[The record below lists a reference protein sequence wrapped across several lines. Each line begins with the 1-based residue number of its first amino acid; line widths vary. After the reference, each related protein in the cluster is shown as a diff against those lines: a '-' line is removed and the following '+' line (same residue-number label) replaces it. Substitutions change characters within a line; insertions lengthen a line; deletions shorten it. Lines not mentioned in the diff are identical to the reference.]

1 MTVVCPQ
8 HLQRSN
14 AIPDHHLTPPRLTGP
29 LPPHPS
35 LSQLTRPHPSPSHPL
50 DRLTRP
56 LTPHTL
62 SAHQTSPLPLTRPH
76 PSPSPSRL
84 TRPHP
89 SPSHPTSHPS
99 HPLGSPDVCAVICCP
114 SVKSVMLPSS
124 CSHSCTRRV
133 RVRLVASTLGWTE
146 LNSDRKFTYARRRG
160 LAEGRRGE
168 GWGGWTTFLTILR
181 HSAAITRFESRLND
195 DVMP

>member
-1 MTVVCPQ
+1 MSTASTEEQC
-8 HLQRSN
+8 HTRS
-14 AIPDHHLTPPRLTGP
+14 
-29 LPPHPS
+29 PPHTPS
-35 LSQLTRPHPSPSHPL
+35 AHWTTAPSPL
-50 DRLTRP
+50 
-56 LTPHTL
+56 TL
-62 SAHQTSPLPLTRPH
+62 SAYQTSPLPLTPPRSAH
-76 PSPSPSRL
+76 Q
-84 TRPHP
+84 
-89 SPSHPTSHPS
+89 TSHPS